1 MKGTKLDLPG
11 YNDDDD
17 DSNKNL
23 IINTDFH
30 FFLHAHFLGT
40 CFVLG
45 TILGAEDTKISKKHT
60 LHP

>member
-23 IINTDFH
+23 IINNDFN
-30 FFLHAHFLGT
+30 FFLHTHFLGT

-45 TILGAEDTKISKKHT
+45 TILGAEDTKMSKKRT

>member
-23 IINTDFH
+23 IINTDFR
-30 FFLHAHFLGT
+30 FFLHTHFLGT
-40 CFVLG
+40 CFVYQL
-45 TILGAEDTKISKKHT
+45 S
-60 LHP
+60 